1 MASEYVNLIKN
12 PSSKNPKR
20 NPRKNPN
27 GILED
32 ITKPLPDAE
41 TLIYGAVGAVAALV
55 TPMFLRVK
63 SDIANVVWSAAGTL
77 GAGFVAQRV
86 AGVPSAK
93 AAVLGGA
100 LVTALQVPH
109 MATRGAFGLPPGLT
123 AGSALQPPAAMAT
136 AEMPAGSSGMGRA
149 ALNGSS
155 HGVNAFR
162 ESEFR
167 SPPPPEEEPV
177 LV

>member
-1 MASEYVNLIKN
+1 MASEYVTLIKN
-12 PSSKNPKR
+12 PSKKNPKR

-27 GILED
+27 GVIED

-41 TLIYGAVGAVAALV
+41 TLIWGASGAVSALV
-55 TPMFLRVK
+55 LPMFVRAR
-63 SDIANVVWSAAGTL
+63 SDIANIFWSAAGTL

-86 AGVPSAK
+86 ANVSSAK

-100 LVTALQVPH
+100 VVTALKATH
-109 MATRGAFGLPPGLT
+109 MFTRGAFGLPPGLT
-123 AGSALQPPAAMAT
+123 AGTALQPPMAT
-136 AEMPAGSSGMGRA
+136 AEMPAGSSGMGRI